1 MQSDLPSKDPTQLG
15 SKDDSQKY
23 ADITD
28 INLIW
33 RKGKRAPQRMYRCCN
48 AAVDKTLATVYFSD
62 CLDTAVYCYNT
73 SSDHWTRLPNCPN
86 MCSSLVVINMLITVG
101 GIKSG
106 QDSNN
111 VYCLIEGGAWVEV
124 FHPCL
129 QGVLQPQQYAPNRF
143 SLSWE
148 ECMDHLA

>member
-1 MQSDLPSKDPTQLG
+1 MIHKSMLISL
-15 SKDDSQKY
+15 
-23 ADITD
+23 AD

-48 AAVDKTLATVYFSD
+48 VAVDKTLATVYFSD

-86 MCSSLVVINMLITVG
+86 MCSSLVVINNMLITVG

-124 FHPCL
+124 FPPMPTRRASATAICTKSFL
-129 QGVLQPQQYAPNRF
+129 IVVGGVYG
-143 SLSWE
+143 S
-148 ECMDHLA
+148 DHLA